1 MLRYL
6 LYIVFGFILFSSCRN
21 SKDLI
26 YLQGIDSIE
35 TNFSRSEKINEYKIQ
50 NADLLY
56 VNISSQNEAINAMF
70 NKNSS
75 SQFNGQRFNQI
86 SLYFN
91 AYLVNDSGYISLPVI
106 GDIKVAGLDIKSIKS
121 LINEKAKV
129 FITDAAVDV
138 RLSGFKITVLGEVSS
153 PGIYYLY
160 QDRVSLFDAIGQ
172 AGDLTDYGNRENI
185 LIIRPTEN
193 GSVSFRIDLSKKDML
208 NSADYFLEPN
218 DIVYIEPLKSKAVSL
233 MANDYSAVLSI
244 VSATLTAIVLVLT
257 LTRL

>member
-129 FITDAAVDV
+129 FITDAYIWRFHCEIFLTNFVFLQRALLMAIFAICDP
-138 RLSGFKITVLGEVSS
+138 SS
-153 PGIYYLY
+153 AILLALQIKKLIWAIMHGSIGSLPLKYL
-160 QDRVSLFDAIGQ
+160 L
-172 AGDLTDYGNRENI
+172 
-185 LIIRPTEN
+185 TEN
-193 GSVSFRIDLSKKDML
+193 D
-208 NSADYFLEPN
+208 FLC
-218 DIVYIEPLKSKAVSL
+218 K
-233 MANDYSAVLSI
+233 
-244 VSATLTAIVLVLT
+244 
-257 LTRL
+257 